1 MDGCRAARAG
11 LFVNHAGAGLEVHV
25 DEFESIRNRQT
36 GDLTPRCCLLEQ
48 CHHSCSLDA
57 LITLGAELGC
67 GFTVEDLQESME
79 LSDEELDD
87 VAGGYAQ
94 QARIERP
101 NTLKVNM
108 LNDTENRWQR
118 ELNLIT
124 AYWGNN
130 N

>member
-1 MDGCRAARAG
+1 MSKENLGKFMTQVAGSEELQARIGEEIDA
-11 LFVNHAGAGLEVHV
+11 E
-25 DEFESIRNRQT
+25 
-36 GDLTPRCCLLEQ
+36 
-48 CHHSCSLDA
+48 A
-57 LITLGAELGC
+57 LISLGAECGC
-67 GFTVEDLQESME
+67 ELTAEDLQESME